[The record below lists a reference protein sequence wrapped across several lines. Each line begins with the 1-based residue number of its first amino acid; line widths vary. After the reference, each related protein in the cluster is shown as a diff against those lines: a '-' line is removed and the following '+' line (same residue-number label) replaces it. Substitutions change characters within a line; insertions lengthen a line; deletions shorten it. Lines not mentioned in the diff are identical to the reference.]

1 MEGYTSGNK
10 RKKSKQHGELCSPHF
25 HMEYDQ
31 YSRDI
36 LKDLLDTNH
45 KNILSNI
52 DNLKFRIAERTKIKE
67 QTQKELESQKGK
79 LEDLIL
85 QYSYP
90 PDVHAPVVAS
100 LRTKL
105 VQLNQEIAMQEIEA
119 FRDISE
125 LEKEL
130 REEQKLLREEES
142 LRKNVSKR

>member
-1 MEGYTSGNK
+1 MDYKHN
-10 RKKSKQHGELCSPHF
+10 SK
-25 HMEYDQ
+25 
-31 YSRDI
+31 DI
-36 LKDLLDTNH
+36 LKDILDKNH

-52 DNLKFRIAERTKIKE
+52 DSLNFRIAERIKLKE
-67 QTQKELESQKGK
+67 QTQKELERQKGN
-79 LEDLIL
+79 LEDLLL

-90 PDVHAPVVAS
+90 PDIHAPVVAS

-130 REEQKLLREEES
+130 REEKKQLREGEG
-142 LRKNVSKR
+142 LRKNVSRG